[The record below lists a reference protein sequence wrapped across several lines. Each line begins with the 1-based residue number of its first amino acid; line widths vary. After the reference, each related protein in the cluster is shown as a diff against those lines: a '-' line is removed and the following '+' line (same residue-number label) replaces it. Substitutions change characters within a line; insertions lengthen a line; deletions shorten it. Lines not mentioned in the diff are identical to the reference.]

1 MVGKAATKGQKQID
15 KENAESMKFYTML
28 AIGGIAVSA
37 IPVVFYTASYLL
49 PIFGLVI
56 HIIRIIA
63 LNLFEEL
70 VFN

>member
-56 HIIRIIA
+56 QII
-63 LNLFEEL
+63 
-70 VFN
+70 